1 MVVVIVA
8 AAAFFIALNPNS
20 SIMGLVSD
28 AWAGLGAAF
37 GPVVVLSLYWKK
49 TTKAGALSGIIT
61 GAAVVIIWDY
71 IPFFAGQTIGQVTG
85 LYSLFVGFILG
96 LIAVVIG
103 SLVGKPATPEMISEF
118 EDVKNKRVAG
128 A

>member
-1 MVVVIVA
+1 M
-8 AAAFFIALNPNS
+8 
-20 SIMGLVSD
+20 
-28 AWAGLGAAF
+28 
-37 GPVVVLSLYWKK
+37 
-49 TTKAGALSGIIT
+49 SGIIT